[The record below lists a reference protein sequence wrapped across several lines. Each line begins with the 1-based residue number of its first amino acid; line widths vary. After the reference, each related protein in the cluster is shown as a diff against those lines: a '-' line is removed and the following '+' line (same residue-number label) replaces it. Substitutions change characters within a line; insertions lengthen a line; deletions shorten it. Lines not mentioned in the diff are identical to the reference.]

1 MSLSD
6 RQRAIIDYERSW
18 WVVPGRKASRIRE
31 RFGLSPTRYY
41 KMLNELLNQPD
52 AMEYDPLLVRR
63 LRRDR
68 DRRRRAR
75 FAGPATASEERT

>member
-18 WVVPGRKASRIRE
+18 WEVPGRKTAAIRE

-41 KMLNELLNQPD
+41 EMLNELLNNPD

-75 FAGPATASEERT
+75 FAGPAIASEERT

>member
-18 WVVPGRKASRIRE
+18 WEVPGRKATIIRE
-31 RFGLSPTRYY
+31 RFGFSPTRYY
-41 KMLNELLNQPD
+41 DMLNELLDNPD
-52 AMEYDPLLVRR
+52 AMAYDPLLVRR

-68 DRRRRAR
+68 DRRRRTR
-75 FAGPATASEERT
+75 FAGPEIASEETT